1 MKLSLAT
8 RIQRSFFIIMAV
20 VVLVSYF
27 MFDRIYEQ
35 TEDMVVQAE
44 MRKQR
49 DRFLSGLD
57 NLEYSEWRTDT
68 ELMVFLGQGQ
78 PQSRLP
84 PEVRGYP
91 VPFFAEIETAEK
103 EQVIMIERMNAPSGV
118 LYMVHDTA
126 ELEAMD
132 DALELALTLA
142 IAVIMLGIG
151 FGLARVSVRKILQP
165 LERLT
170 AQLQASDPKIS
181 VPRLPQ
187 DYAERELQE
196 IAGSF
201 NRFFDKLEE
210 HVAREKT
217 FVRLASHELRTP
229 LAVIS
234 GALDVIGKR
243 GTLSAE
249 DRKTF
254 NRIRKSA
261 EDMKSDVEMLLKL
274 ARGEN
279 ELVPLI
285 EVPLREL
292 AELVISD
299 LEDERPDW
307 SGRTALVST
316 SGARVMADES
326 LSRVLLRNLIQNA
339 LKHTEGAVEVALDG
353 EAIHVR
359 DAGGGMP
366 AHEQARLRS
375 TELRSMPGQS
385 ESGSG
390 LLLIKLICERL
401 SWRLHLDGSD
411 ARGTRIS
418 VFYRRTPT

>member
-1 MKLSLAT
+1 MKISLAM
-8 RIQRSFFIIMAV
+8 RIQRVFFIIMAV
-20 VVLVSYF
+20 VVLASYF
-27 MFDRIYEQ
+27 MYDQIHERM
-35 TEDMVVQAE
+35 EDVVLDAE
-44 MRKQR
+44 MRKGR
-49 DRFLSGLD
+49 ERFLAELD
-57 NLEYSEWRTDT
+57 NKEYAEWRTDT

-78 PQSRLP
+78 PQSSLP

-91 VPFFAEIETAEK
+91 VPFFAEIETADK
-103 EQVIMIERMNAPSGV
+103 EQVMLIERTTDPAGV
-118 LYMVHDTA
+118 LYMVRDITA
-126 ELEAMD
+126 LEEREEY
-132 DALELALTLA
+132 LELALFLSM
-142 IAVIMLGIG
+142 AVLMLGIG
-151 FGLARVSVRKILQP
+151 FALVRVSVRQILRP
-165 LERLT
+165 FERLT
-170 AQLQASDPKIS
+170 AQLQTYDPTIA

-187 DYAERELQE
+187 DYVERELQE

-243 GTLSAE
+243 GNVSAE

-254 NRIRKSA
+254 NRIRKST

-279 ELVPLI
+279 ESVPLI

-307 SGRTALVST
+307 SGRTVLVST
-316 SGARVMADES
+316 SDARVMADES
-326 LSRVLLRNLIQNA
+326 LLRVLLRNLIQNA
-339 LKHTEGAVEVALDG
+339 LKHTEGSVEVALDG

-359 DAGGGMP
+359 DAGVGMP
-366 AHEQARLRS
+366 ANEQARLRS

-401 SWRLHLDGSD
+401 SWRLYLDGSD
-411 ARGTRIS
+411 AQGTCIS
-418 VFYRRTPT
+418 VFYLRVS